1 MRERAQKMM
10 PASRL
15 GRLIVGVLLVIGGIL
30 GFLPVVG
37 FWMIPLGLIV
47 LSVDFPFIRR
57 RRRRVEVR
65 IGRWWRRRQAQK
77 ALRAEKMAEGSK
89 TNQAASSHSDNPE
102 QDQK

>member
-1 MRERAQKMM
+1 MKERAKKMM

-15 GRLIVGVLLVIGGIL
+15 GRLIAGILLIIGGIL

-57 RRRRVEVR
+57 RRRKVEVR
-65 IGRWWRRRQAQK
+65 LGRWWRKRQERK
-77 ALRAEKMAEGSK
+77 AL
-89 TNQAASSHSDNPE
+89 QAG
-102 QDQK
+102 QQGKCTQMKDQE

>member
-15 GRLIVGVLLVIGGIL
+15 GRLIVGVLLVTGGIL
-30 GFLPVVG
+30 GFLPIVG
-37 FWMIPLGLIV
+37 FWMIPLGLII

-57 RRRRVEVR
+57 RRRRLEIR
-65 IGRWWRRRQAQK
+65 LGRWWRKRQEEK
-77 ALRAEKMAEGSK
+77 AAKRARQEDSNSK
-89 TNQAASSHSDNPE
+89 

>member
-15 GRLIVGVLLVIGGIL
+15 GRLIVGVLLVVGGIL

-47 LSVDFPFIRR
+47 LSVDFPSVRR
-57 RRRRVEVR
+57 RRRKLEVR
-65 IGRWWRRRQAQK
+65 IGRWWRKRQAAK
-77 ALRAEKMAEGSK
+77 ALKAEQLAKSRK
-89 TNQAASSHSDNPE
+89 TNQTTSAVDDNPE
-102 QDQK
+102 QDEK